1 MACRKGNLN
10 VVTKILHRF
19 GKITDALDLTNFN
32 EESPLHEACRRGHSR
47 IVKELIDSVV
57 DVDNKALSQILS
69 AANKE
74 KKTPLHIACQEGHIE
89 IAGYILNNLPVPG
102 NRDNQQDLLK
112 LQDNDKNMPFH
123 LACESGKSEIVV
135 DLIEAQKYI
144 VDDCNEDGLSPL
156 HIAAHHGHID
166 VAKVLIKGRTV
177 NGDVIMNGVDIQGI
191 DVNIKD
197 SLLRTPLH
205 HAARHNECDMIQYLM
220 EL

>member
-1 MACRKGNLN
+1 M
-10 VVTKILHRF
+10 LHRF

-32 EESPLHEACRRGHSR
+32 EESPLHEACRRGHPL

-57 DVDNKALSQILS
+57 DVDNKALSHILS

-89 IAGYILNNLPVPG
+89 IARYILKELPVPG
-102 NRDNQQDLLK
+102 NRDEFLK

-123 LACESGKSEIVV
+123 LACESGKKEIVI
-135 DLIEAQKYI
+135 DFIKAHNCI

-177 NGDVIMNGVDIQGI
+177 NGDVIVNGVDIQGI

-205 HAARHNECDMIQYLM
+205 HAAKHNEYGMIQYLLGM
-220 EL
+220 